1 MRPSPIRSFRR
12 PSRSSGARSRKCGRA
27 APRWNRKAR
36 AGNDRRTR
44 IGTRM
49 SDKGMFGNLGN
60 LMKQAQAMQERLAK
74 VQAEVATKTVQASA
88 GGGRVTVVANG
99 AMGVV
104 SVEIDSE
111 VLKANHGEM
120 LQDLV
125 VAATNEALR
134 KAREMVAEEMKGI
147 TGGAP
152 NSRALLTSSRDG
164 PERHSRRSCAGAHQP
179 ARDRPED
186 RPAPGLSHPQAAA

>member
-88 GGGRVTVVANG
+88 GGGMGTGGANG
-99 AMGVV
+99 AMG
-104 SVEIDSE
+104 SFSGKIDPE
-111 VLKANHGEM
+111 GLKASDGEG

-125 VAATNEALR
+125 
-134 KAREMVAEEMKGI
+134 
-147 TGGAP
+147 GGAP
-152 NSRALLTSSRDG
+152 
-164 PERHSRRSCAGAHQP
+164 E
-179 ARDRPED
+179 
-186 RPAPGLSHPQAAA
+186 